1 MDANATTPLLPEV
14 VEAMR
19 PYWMERFGNASS
31 IHLDGQQAR
40 AAVDR
45 ARATLAEFF
54 NCHDAEVVFNS
65 GGTEGDNTAI
75 FGLLRP
81 GDHFITTSI
90 EHSAV
95 LQAATR
101 VAERGVETT
110 FVAPGASGL
119 IDPAAIE
126 SALRPETRLISVML
140 ANNETGVLQPV
151 EEIGKIAKA
160 AGVFFHIDAVQGAG
174 KVSLDVRRFG
184 CHLCS
189 VSAHKM
195 HGPKGVGAMFVRR
208 GTPIESLLVGGSHER
223 RRRAGTE
230 NVPGIVGL
238 AKAAELAM
246 HSLEDGTMER
256 LAVLRDR
263 LEAGI
268 LELPGTGVNGALSI
282 GCHPERVQRV
292 EGPASSSA
300 PEGRHENSP
309 GQAQRSPGKDANI
322 DLAPRRGAANAF
334 VHQEPF
340 NSAHRVSRAS
350 NPANLLTRDHREAV
364 ANPLND
370 LPGLSHS
377 GERIGNIVSPIDHV
391 HGESDNPIPRVANT
405 TNIWFDHLEGEALV
419 IALDLKGVAVSGG
432 SACHSGATEP
442 SHVLLAMGLDKTRAR
457 ASLRFSL
464 LKTATDADVDYALK
478 VIPEAVAHLRAIS
491 PVAAGTAG

>member
-1 MDANATTPLLPEV
+1 MDANATTPLAPEGL
-14 VEAMR
+14 EAMR
-19 PYWMERFGNASS
+19 PYWIDRFGNASS
-31 IHLDGQQAR
+31 IHLDGQHAH

-45 ARATLAEFF
+45 ARSTLAEFF

-81 GDHFITTSI
+81 GDHFVTTSI
-90 EHSAV
+90 EHSAI
-95 LQAATR
+95 LAA
-101 VAERGVETT
+101 AERMTQFGVEVT
-110 FVAPGASGL
+110 FVAPAASGL
-119 IDPAAIE
+119 IDPAEIQR
-126 SALRPETRLISVML
+126 ALRPETRLISVML

-160 AGVFFHIDAVQGAG
+160 AGAFFHIDAVQGAG
-174 KVSLDVRRFG
+174 KVPFDVRRFG

-189 VSAHKM
+189 ISAHKM

-208 GTPIESLLVGGSHER
+208 GTPVEPLLVGGSHER

-246 HSLEDGTMER
+246 LALEDGTIPR
-256 LAVLRDR
+256 LAALRDR

-268 LELPGTGVNGALSI
+268 LALPDTGVNGTFIPQNLGA
-282 GCHPERVQRV
+282 P
-292 EGPASSSA
+292 GP
-300 PEGRHENSP
+300 
-309 GQAQRSPGKDANI
+309 
-322 DLAPRRGAANAF
+322 
-334 VHQEPF
+334 
-340 NSAHRVSRAS
+340 
-350 NPANLLTRDHREAV
+350 
-364 ANPLND
+364 
-370 LPGLSHS
+370 SHL
-377 GERIGNIVSPIDHV
+377 GT
-391 HGESDNPIPRVANT
+391 GESMNPKEPGTWKSTNPVPRVANT

-442 SHVLLAMGLDKTRAR
+442 SHVLMAMGLNKTRAR

-464 LKTATDADVDYALK
+464 LKTATEADVDYALK
-478 VIPEAVAHLRAIS
+478 VVPEAVEHLRAIS

>member
-14 VEAMR
+14 MEAMR
-19 PYWMERFGNASS
+19 PYWIERFGNASS
-31 IHLDGQQAR
+31 IHLDGQQAHS
-40 AAVDR
+40 AVDR

-90 EHSAV
+90 EHSAI
-95 LQAATR
+95 LRATDR
-101 VAERGVETT
+101 MAQFGVEVT
-110 FVAPGASGL
+110 FVAPQPNGL

-126 SALRPETRLISVML
+126 SALRPETRLVSVML

-151 EEIGKIAKA
+151 EEISKIAKA
-160 AGVFFHIDAVQGAG
+160 AGAFFHIDAVQGAG
-174 KVSLDVRRFG
+174 KVLIDVRAIG
-184 CHLCS
+184 CDLLS
-189 VSAHKM
+189 ISAHKM
-195 HGPKGVGAMFVRR
+195 HGPKGTGAMFVRR
-208 GTPIESLLVGGSHER
+208 GTPLEPLLVGGSHER

-246 HSLEDGTMER
+246 HSLEDGTMDR
-256 LAVLRDR
+256 LAKLRDR

-268 LELPGTGVNGALSI
+268 LQLPGSGVNG
-282 GCHPERVQRV
+282 G
-292 EGPASSSA
+292 
-300 PEGRHENSP
+300 
-309 GQAQRSPGKDANI
+309 
-322 DLAPRRGAANAF
+322 
-334 VHQEPF
+334 
-340 NSAHRVSRAS
+340 
-350 NPANLLTRDHREAV
+350 EAT
-364 ANPLND
+364 
-370 LPGLSHS
+370 
-377 GERIGNIVSPIDHV
+377 
-391 HGESDNPIPRVANT
+391 RVANT

-442 SHVLLAMGLDKTRAR
+442 SHVLMAMGLDKTRAR

-464 LKTATDADVDYALK
+464 LKTATEADVEYVLQ
-478 VIPEAVAHLRAIS
+478 VVPEAVAHLRAIS